1 MSLELVLLAD
11 VYAVCRLHPEAN
23 PPSWAGRGELVAV
36 TRTLRETSIVCPQER
51 VPEGVTREGGF
62 RALRIQGPLDF
73 ALTGIL
79 DSLLHPLAEERIAV
93 FAISTYD
100 TDYVLVREE
109 TLGRA
114 VEILMRDG
122 HNIILPE

>member
-11 VYAVCRLHPEAN
+11 VYAVCRLDPEAG
-23 PPSWAGRGELVAV
+23 PQSWAGRGELVSV
-36 TRTLRETSIVCPQER
+36 TRTPRETSIVCPQER
-51 VPEGVTREGGF
+51 VPGGVVREGGF

-79 DSLLHPLAEERIAV
+79 DSLLHPLAEEKIAV

-100 TDYVLVREE
+100 TDYILVRDEA
-109 TLGRA
+109 LGRA
-114 VEILMRDG
+114 AEILIRSG
-122 HNIILPE
+122 HNIIPPE